1 MIKNNNFT
9 IITLVLLLVSILS
22 LSYLSSVNADK
33 DFVMTRWDG
42 RHCLKKK
49 KDATKLKNMMN
60 SRKALAILKTINN

>member
-33 DFVMTRWDG
+33 DFCYDQVGDG
-42 RHCLKKK
+42 RHCFEKEKRC
-49 KDATKLKNMMN
+49 DQAQKNDE
-60 SRKALAILKTINN
+60 LAESPCYTEDN

>member
-33 DFVMTRWDG
+33 DFCYDQVGDG
-42 RHCLKKK
+42 RHCFEKEKRCDQAQKHDELVESPCYTE
-49 KDATKLKNMMN
+49 DN
-60 SRKALAILKTINN
+60 